1 MRARM
6 ETMAKDLIKEK
17 VKVQRLEA
25 IQKSNPPQSITNF
38 IDPRNTLKKERK
50 NQPTIETAQIV
61 RRRTGSRNRKTN
73 DHEHHDTRRNTNG
86 SDSDY
91 KTHSNRSSSENE
103 YRNSDLIMGD
113 IIPAIPLRNSLNIN
127 NYIPQQHPSAPD
139 LPPKV
144 KAVRPSSPPMHRP
157 QPPLPLPPTQTPHF
171 DTLQRNQPPP
181 QHFEQHNGH
190 TIPHNNRPRS
200 QTHPPPP
207 NGYTIP
213 HQNGHSNE
221 QYHPSQNGYP
231 PQNERSNEQYHP
243 SQNGYPP
250 QNERSNEQ
258 YHPSQNGYPPH
269 NGHHPPP
276 HITNEHAPPHPS
288 MPVHDPPPPPPPPK
302 KSTMRSSRHMSVS
315 SVCSDNAPAAP
326 RGNQERILIGLCLG
340 FHFSIKISR

>member
-1 MRARM
+1 M

-213 HQNGHSNE
+213 HQNGHSK
-221 QYHPSQNGYP
+221 
-231 PQNERSNEQYHP
+231 
-243 SQNGYPP
+243 
-250 QNERSNEQ
+250 EQ

-326 RGNQERILIGLCLG
+326 RGNQERIVIGLCLG

>member
-213 HQNGHSNE
+213 HQNGHSK
-221 QYHPSQNGYP
+221 
-231 PQNERSNEQYHP
+231 
-243 SQNGYPP
+243 
-250 QNERSNEQ
+250 EQ

-326 RGNQERILIGLCLG
+326 RGNQERIVIGLCLG